1 MSISSRTAA
10 IVNDQ
15 SGVTLVELAVTTIVM
30 GLICSVFLSV
40 LASVQMSMAREDGRS
55 QTMDQGR
62 LAIEALDRDIRSA
75 SKLCSV
81 PSSPAN
87 FGLSAF
93 IPYPSQSAH
102 WIQYRVSSQTL
113 QRRESLTTT
122 PDITWPSTWR
132 TVATG
137 IVNPSTTAPFVID
150 SSALVDSRIVNVTLL
165 VNTAASDAS
174 SSNVRLASSIA
185 IRNQS
190 SSVVC
195 PTG

>member
-1 MSISSRTAA
+1 MTMSSRAA
-10 IVNDQ
+10 SLGGDQ
-15 SGVTLVELAVTTIVM
+15 SGVTLVELAITMVVM

-40 LASVQMSMAREDGRS
+40 LASVQKSMGREAGRS

-62 LAIEALDRDIRSA
+62 LAIEALDRDIRSG
-75 SKLCSV
+75 SKLCPSTV

-87 FGLSAF
+87 FGLSVF
-93 IPYPSQSAH
+93 IPYPSPGQ

-113 QRRESLTTT
+113 QRQESLTIA
-122 PDITWPSTWR
+122 PITWPTTWR

-137 IVNPSTTAPFVID
+137 IVNSSTTAPFVID
-150 SSALVDSRIVNVTLL
+150 SSALVGSRIVNVTLL
-165 VNTAASDAS
+165 VNTATSDTS
-174 SSNVRLASSIA
+174 SSNVRLASSMA

-195 PTG
+195 PT